1 MPPDAPLA
9 LCLATSGLHGEVGL
23 ALPDGELR
31 VHALGQGAARGRG
44 ILPAVEGLL
53 ADAGREIADL
63 TALAVDVGPGSFTGI
78 RVGVTTAKSLAW
90 ALGLPVTGVLSLAAL
105 ARAAPPDRE
114 VLAVRDAG
122 RGRLY
127 HARFGSEIDGRRAR
141 LAAPGRDPAAEVL
154 SAARG
159 SLVVGEEAPA
169 LLARSRADL
178 PDGPGEAL
186 EVRAGAAA
194 VLAEARAEPDEGR
207 ADSPHVLVPV
217 YLQVSAPERRLAG
230 EVDEGPA
237 APGRNDRPK

>member
-1 MPPDAPLA
+1 MARDLPLVLA
-9 LCLATSGLHGEVGL
+9 LATSGLYGEVGL
-23 ALPDGELR
+23 ALPDGTLD
-31 VHALGQGAARGRG
+31 VHALGRGAARGRG
-44 ILPAVEGLL
+44 ILPAVEALL
-53 ADAGREIADL
+53 AAAGRTAADL
-63 TALAVDVGPGSFTGI
+63 EAVVVDVGPGSFTGI

-105 ARAAPPDRE
+105 ARAAPPERA

-127 HARFGSEIDGRRAR
+127 HARFGPEQDGRRAR
-141 LAAPGRDPAAEVL
+141 LSQPGRDAAQTVL
-154 SAARG
+154 SASGG

-169 LLARSRADL
+169 LLARVC
-178 PDGPGEAL
+178 PPGGPAEAL

-207 ADSPHVLVPV
+207 AASPHVLAPV

-230 EVDEGPA
+230 EGDGDPA
-237 APGRNDRPK
+237 APGRIDRPK